1 MEEDENIKKTENELE
16 YEEFTQN
23 PEAESKKLMKFCEL
37 TWDKKCLKFY
47 KRKDIISKTTSYLQI
62 RKSVY
67 KQSKNKQKLVNEML
81 DEKLFEKLSEYVKV
95 KVVEES
101 TNELRKK
108 QAA

>member
-1 MEEDENIKKTENELE
+1 MDTNENIHFALGMDSDVALNLKGVIDLLYELD

-67 KQSKNKQKLVNEML
+67 KQSKNRYLPYKKFLQKYGN
-81 DEKLFEKLSEYVKV
+81 KYSWFI
-95 KVVEES
+95 
-101 TNELRKK
+101 
-108 QAA
+108 